1 MIDVS
6 DMYSYIY
13 IYTVYTVVA
22 SERCSYTCL
31 YNFDQSY
38 HTTFEYIKHSH
49 KIIQIRRR
57 DSHFS
62 LFKFLPLASCSFIIA
77 PHHRI
82 IFGCLLISIA

>member
-6 DMYSYIY
+6 DIYSYIY
-13 IYTVYTVVA
+13 IY
-22 SERCSYTCL
+22 RCSHTYL

-38 HTTFEYIKHSH
+38 HTTFEYIKHTH
-49 KIIQIRRR
+49 KIIQIRRQ